1 MDCQD
6 CPCSTLSANQR
17 HLHNVELHGELNS
30 NCMSLLRGLA
40 TQLKRELFYFTLPD
54 SESEISSTTQ
64 FLLTFAAELK
74 TMKKLEQLIGI
85 LQTKKERSNGKTEL
99 FSGKTIGW

>member
-1 MDCQD
+1 M
-6 CPCSTLSANQR
+6 
-17 HLHNVELHGELNS
+17 HNVGLHGELNS

-40 TQLKRELFYFTLPD
+40 TQLKKEVFYFTLLD
-54 SESEISSTTQ
+54 SESEISSTNQ
-64 FLLTFAAELK
+64 FLPTFAAELK